1 MKLLVSIL
9 IPALL
14 IISFPS
20 RSEAKKRGKFSLIA
34 GVATATVTLG
44 ALVMFNEKDSRGQK
58 PVSNG
63 TVVGVSLGSGAFVG
77 AVTWASMTLRAD
89 SQGLFRIS
97 QKGMGIGIPRFT
109 YSRMDKRAA
118 MKVLTFSFH

>member
-89 SQGLFRIS
+89 HR
-97 QKGMGIGIPRFT
+97 
-109 YSRMDKRAA
+109 
-118 MKVLTFSFH
+118 VFSGSAKKEWGSASPGSPTAEWINGRL

>member
-1 MKLLVSIL
+1 MKLFVSIL

-20 RSEAKKRGKFSLIA
+20 RSEAKRGKFSLIA
-34 GVATATVTLG
+34 GVATASVTLG
-44 ALVMFNEKDSRGQK
+44 ALVMFNEKDTRGQR

-63 TVVGVSLGSGAFVG
+63 TVVGVSLGTGAFAG
-77 AVTWASMTLRAD
+77 AVTWVSMTMKAE

-109 YSRMDKRAA
+109 YSRMNNRAIIKA
-118 MKVLTFSFH
+118 LTFSFH